1 MTEEHRTDDTRER
14 PSANI
19 ERIHQL
25 VETLMP
31 AAAAIMAG
39 TTQLDDPAQQA
50 AFGRTQHQPC
60 RAAPRHVADILES
73 LPQEERMSSGILPCR
88 KKYGEVFARSLGRRA
103 RKPHRHDGSRGNAGG
118 GR

>member
-31 AAAAIMAG
+31 AAAAIMTGA
-39 TTQLDDPAQQA
+39 TQLDDPAQQA
-50 AFGRTQHQPC
+50 ALAELNTNLVELHP
-60 RAAPRHVADILES
+60 ADVAEAQCATGSSTIHIYCFS
-73 LPQEERMSSGILPCR
+73 FVEE
-88 KKYGEVFARSLGRRA
+88 
-103 RKPHRHDGSRGNAGG
+103 
-118 GR
+118 